1 MKIRLSAFADEASAD
16 FGKQLAALNEERIPF
31 IELRGL
37 DGKNIA
43 DLTEEEA
50 KSYKKMLDAHGVAV
64 WSIGS
69 PLGKIDVKDDFSE
82 HEKKAEHLFRLAG
95 IFGAGKVRVF
105 SFYTKSPE
113 TDEEEVFS
121 RMRALVSLA
130 GKYGLTLYH
139 ENEKEIYGDT
149 APRCEKL
156 LSAVEGLACVFD
168 PANFVQCGQDV
179 GEALKLLQPKT
190 GYYHIKDALYKDGAV
205 VPAGEGDG
213 RIAEMISGIEKDTV
227 LTLEPHLS
235 VFEGYASID
244 HTKLKN
250 TYTFES
256 PRAAFAAAAEALR
269 GVLRGCGFAEKD
281 GFWEK

>member
-130 GKYGLTLYH
+130 DKYGLTLYH

-149 APRCEKL
+149 PQRVKRL
-156 LSAVEGLACVFD
+156 LGHVNGLKCVFD
-168 PANFVQCGQDV
+168 PANFVQCGEDV
-179 GEALKLLQPKT
+179 SKAIDLLREDAD
-190 GYYHIKDALYKDGAV
+190 YYHIKDALSSGGEV

-213 RIAEMISGIEKDTV
+213 QIDKIVSGIKKDTV
-227 LTLEPHLS
+227 LTLEPHLAA
-235 VFEGYASID
+235 FKGYSEID
-244 HTKLKN
+244 HTQLKGIKV
-250 TYTFES
+250 YRSSEE
-256 PRAAFAAAAEALR
+256 AFSAAADALR
-269 GVLRGCGFAEKD
+269 KILRKNNFKEENGIWK
-281 GFWEK
+281 K